1 VYVVMGGV
9 LEPKVWSLDL
19 KLVSY
24 SPKVYDDNLHSVIS
38 M

>member
-9 LEPKVWSLDL
+9 LAPKVWSLDL

-24 SPKVYDDNLHSVIS
+24 SPKVRDDNLPLVIS